1 MGTWQHGMNPVTF
14 FDFTSC
20 EKAGRLFF
28 KSSNQICCDLGSE
41 IIREKRPT
49 RQEFGGRML
58 KTIMVLQLK
67 EDGKNGPN
75 TTLPFHVSCDSDG

>member
-1 MGTWQHGMNPVTF
+1 MR
-14 FDFTSC
+14 
-20 EKAGRLFF
+20 EAGRLFF
-28 KSSNQICCDLGSE
+28 KSSNQICCHDGSE

-49 RQEFGGRML
+49 RQYFGGRML